1 MSNPAAAEFTRL
13 CDIMATLRGPDGC
26 PWDREQTVD
35 SLVRYVIEE
44 AYELVEAIEAGD
56 HDALREELG
65 DYLFEAVFIAQI
77 EREAGRFTIADAL
90 RTVADKLVRRHP
102 HVFRR
107 DQGEPALGTAGEV
120 KVKWEEIK
128 AQERGGTSKPVHL
141 LSGIP
146 EALPALHRA
155 GQLGARAA
163 AVGFD
168 WVHARDVMAKIREEV
183 DELDEEVADFLQH
196 PDRREGA
203 EEEMGDLL
211 FAIANLSRKLG
222 IEPEGAL
229 RKANRKFAGRF
240 TAMETAVAGSGRTL
254 SALAL
259 EELEQEW
266 QLAKDRLSSAR

>member
-13 CDIMATLRGPDGC
+13 CDIMATLRGPEGC

-44 AYELVEAIEAGD
+44 AYELVDAIEAGD

-77 EREAGRFTIADAL
+77 ESEAGRFTIADAL
-90 RTVADKLVRRHP
+90 RAVADKLVRRHP

-107 DQGEPALGTAGEV
+107 AEGEPALGTAGEV

-128 AQERGGTSKPVHL
+128 AQERGGTAKPATV
-141 LSGIP
+141 LSGVP

-168 WVHARDVMAKIREEV
+168 WVRPSDVMAKIREEV
-183 DELDEEVADFLQH
+183 NELDEEVETLLRQ
-196 PDRREGA
+196 PERTERA

-222 IEPEGAL
+222 IEPESAL
-229 RKANRKFAGRF
+229 RKANRKFARRF
-240 TAMETAVAGSGRTL
+240 TAMETAIAASGRTL

-259 EELEQEW
+259 DELEQEW
-266 QLAKDRLSSAR
+266 QLAKERLSTAR